1 MARALAY
8 PDDRRK
14 TARRARLSRGL
25 RGLLIPQAVENLRA
39 GEEDRSRAGEQQE
52 LAAIARIFVKISRT
66 ARHRADG
73 EGINDQAR
81 FQASLDDE
89 QASDLFQHHPQP
101 KKAPCHRRT
110 SGLRRAR
117 PTVNCKLIRDRKS
130 TRLNSSH

>member
-14 TARRARLSRGL
+14 TARLARLSRGL

-39 GEEDRSRAGEQQE
+39 GEEDRARAGEQQQ
-52 LAAIARIFVKISRT
+52 LAAIAWIFVKISRT

-81 FQASLDDE
+81 FQARLDDE
-89 QASDLFQHHPQP
+89 QA
-101 KKAPCHRRT
+101 
-110 SGLRRAR
+110 
-117 PTVNCKLIRDRKS
+117 DRKS
-130 TRLNSSH
+130 VVSGKSGLVRGDPGGRRILKNNTKNKELHVNINK

>member
-1 MARALAY
+1 MAGRPLILLMARALAY

-14 TARRARLSRGL
+14 TARLARLSRGL
-25 RGLLIPQAVENLRA
+25 RGLLMPQAVENLRA

-81 FQASLDDE
+81 FQARLDDE

-101 KKAPCHRRT
+101 
-110 SGLRRAR
+110 
-117 PTVNCKLIRDRKS
+117 DRKS